1 MTLLENN
8 SVSTRK
14 PQILKG
20 FRDYTPEQMR
30 LRLRVISIFR
40 TVFERHGFEPLDT
53 PALEY
58 METLTGKAGEN
69 EKLMYH
75 FLDQGDRE
83 VGLRYD
89 LTVPLAR
96 MAAMHQNELVLPF
109 KRYHIAPVWRAEKP
123 QRGRFREFWQCDADI
138 VGSPSM
144 LADAEAVSVLTD
156 ALEAVNLGQAVVSI
170 NHRKLLE
177 ALARLAGV
185 PEAHTTTVFRAIDK
199 LGKIGP
205 DGVKREL
212 TGSGV
217 DDLAADRVVELVT
230 RTGSNAELLAA
241 AESDLV
247 AFPGGVKAVSELRQ
261 LAGFIDDLGVPSTSW
276 KIDLSLARGID
287 YYTGP
292 VFEALV
298 EEPRIGA
305 GHGADPGLFNQRLE
319 HRPGVVVDPASEREV
334 DFPRRGRDAQIVDE
348 PCKLPQFGYGLHPTR
363 KRDEVGLGGGEQFRV
378 RSRAGD
384 EYNHAIGGQIVN
396 SGTGEFSLDPVG
408 ANLAQLVD
416 GAEHRSGVRFGH
428 PGEAGQRLQQ
438 LPVIDRDHRLPQIH
452 GFQRV
457 GEDAHGF
464 GIRQHRGRTDDVCIA
479 LPEFPEP
486 APLRF
491 LGPPHRS
498 DLVALERDH
507 RLLLVHRVVAG
518 QRDSQ
523 VVAKTHLPI
532 ALIEEV
538 IHQLFVLAG
547 LAGQGLHVLKGRC
560 VKWFESVP
568 FEDRA
573 EDRDHAQAEAH
584 LFRRVVPEAFE
595 DLRFAC
601 THAVVL
607 RYSKIV
613 TCLTH
618 GSAAQTFSLRQSNC

>member
-1 MTLLENN
+1 
-8 SVSTRK
+8 VSTRK

-96 MAAMHQNELVLPF
+96 YYAMHQQESVIPF
-109 KRYHIAPVWRAEKP
+109 KRYQIAPVWRAEKP

-305 GHGADPGLFNQRLE
+305 VAGAGRYDDLVGSFIGRQVPATGMALGLERILE
-319 HRPGVVVDPASEREV
+319 VIEEFDLLPGVSTVANVFVAVFPDSLRESAQIANELRGAGLNADLSMLATRSLGDQMKYAARRGIPYAVIAGAEEVRRGVALIRKLATGEQREV
-334 DFPRRGRDAQIVDE
+334 E
-348 PCKLPQFGYGLHPTR
+348 
-363 KRDEVGLGGGEQFRV
+363 
-378 RSRAGD
+378 
-384 EYNHAIGGQIVN
+384 
-396 SGTGEFSLDPVG
+396 
-408 ANLAQLVD
+408 
-416 GAEHRSGVRFGH
+416 
-428 PGEAGQRLQQ
+428 
-438 LPVIDRDHRLPQIH
+438 
-452 GFQRV
+452 
-457 GEDAHGF
+457 
-464 GIRQHRGRTDDVCIA
+464 RT
-479 LPEFPEP
+479 
-486 APLRF
+486 
-491 LGPPHRS
+491 
-498 DLVALERDH
+498 
-507 RLLLVHRVVAG
+507 LLVEE
-518 QRDSQ
+518 
-523 VVAKTHLPI
+523 AKI
-532 ALIEEV
+532 AV
-538 IHQLFVLAG
+538 SG
-547 LAGQGLHVLKGRC
+547 
-560 VKWFESVP
+560 
-568 FEDRA
+568 
-573 EDRDHAQAEAH
+573 
-584 LFRRVVPEAFE
+584 
-595 DLRFAC
+595 
-601 THAVVL
+601 
-607 RYSKIV
+607 
-613 TCLTH
+613 
-618 GSAAQTFSLRQSNC
+618 